1 MDLSIKFL
9 HIFMKYCNKRIVN
22 IGEIGNNIVSLDKYK
37 EIL

>member
-1 MDLSIKFL
+1 MIKFL

-22 IGEIGNNIVSLDKYK
+22 IAEIGNNVIEK